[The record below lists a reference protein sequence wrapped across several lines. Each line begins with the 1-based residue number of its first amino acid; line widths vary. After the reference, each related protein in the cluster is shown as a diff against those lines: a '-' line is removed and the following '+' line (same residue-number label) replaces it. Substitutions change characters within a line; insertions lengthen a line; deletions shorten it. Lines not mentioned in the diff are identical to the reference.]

1 MQQPDDAK
9 AHYNRG
15 IELHR
20 QRRLAEA
27 IAEFRSAIRFNPKFA
42 EAHKD
47 LGNALQ
53 AALSP
58 DDLAIRQRN
67 LEFLHPRVRHLRDP
81 QVEGG
86 EVLQWREE
94 HQPRVRHLRVA
105 QAECSEVL
113 QCGQFLQPRVR
124 HPRLAQAERDEVL
137 ECGQFLQSRVCDLRA
152 VQVERGG

>member
-53 AALSP
+53 AALSL
-58 DDLAIRQRN
+58 DDLALWQCL
-67 LEFLHPRVRHLRDP
+67 LEFLYSFVCCLRVS
-81 QVEGG
+81 QVDRG
-86 EVLQWREE
+86 EVFE
-94 HQPRVRHLRVA
+94 
-105 QAECSEVL
+105 
-113 QCGQFLQPRVR
+113 
-124 HPRLAQAERDEVL
+124 
-137 ECGQFLQSRVCDLRA
+137 
-152 VQVERGG
+152 